1 VGFDLKDAQG
11 IVYRAIDQVNEVQPE
26 DNLLV
31 KVPASVLIGKGGQLD
46 SMAFVNFMAAL
57 EEQLTTAVD
66 TNVNVIDELNTRGL
80 ASKATTVADW
90 IEVVRSVLQSVV
102 DGSANN

>member
-1 VGFDLKDAQG
+1 MGFDPTDAQG
-11 IVYRAIDQVNEVQPE
+11 IVYRAIDQVNDVQPE

-31 KVPASVLIGKGGQLD
+31 KAPATILVGKGGQLD

-66 TNVNVIDELNTRGL
+66 TNGNMIDELNTRGL

-102 DGSANN
+102 GGSANN